1 MIIQL
6 FSAGSMV
13 KRDQFSWASKLRV
26 LASCLILMLAIC
38 KTAWA
43 DTPVAMGF
51 QNNTGVSDSQ
61 IFIQFLG
68 GGAVTG
74 NYVDALSGTTVS
86 LTANTAYSLAQLKNS
101 SLDISQFSG
110 RIYVNYGAYGL
121 SNLGAN
127 NGGYTPAA
135 SLSTDPNFSTRY
147 QYFETTIAPQTDGSS
162 TYYGDLSYI
171 DFTAMSMSMKLI
183 LTNTGSINTSVANTN
198 QISAN
203 TQTLVNATAGSA
215 TSISAPIFPTGA
227 SSVLPNSTFARV
239 ISPQFSANG
248 VYHDFSNYLAYLGN
262 TTTGSITTSGTAIL
276 AGAQSVNL
284 SGVFVGTGTQ
294 PTGSPNTQAQT
305 YSLTGTFNESG
316 GIVLTPNATLSG
328 MGTNIPGISPSS
340 DGTGVGSNYIITI
353 TGANLNSQ
361 NGIYGNNVQYLVTT
375 PSGSIIESTQGI
387 ENDVY
392 GRIVGDLLAG
402 LSFGYVGSTQPFTQ
416 TVDTVDA
423 TGAITGSVTLTTS
436 LGAMAS
442 SAWWASG
449 EAQKGLTYI
458 PVLTGTTVSYI
469 GVTYQDT
476 PSSSGDYFSLAQ
488 PNNPDFYDGYSASIG
503 GTTVLTTGYGFPLQ
517 DRLGNNLLAYNTIAQ
532 AGSKIILTLNA
543 DGTAPILTGIW
554 TTTPGGTQTTFDWGT
569 AANWLTN
576 GSGTGGT
583 SFTNVVPG
591 NGATVQ
597 FQGTGTGTGNF
608 IVNTTVD
615 RSVNGISFNY
625 AADTFTLT
633 GSTIHLS
640 GDIVNS
646 SHNTQTINNDVELD
660 TNSNIVAAYGNL
672 VLGNMALTGTTMAM
686 FSGNKD
692 TTVNG
697 NISGGGSVYKYGT
710 GVLALNGTNSFSG
723 GLAHQGGT
731 LILGNDSAAGTGTI
745 LLGSASGTV
754 TTLQAAN
761 GNRTVGNALALTG
774 DVTISGSNNFT
785 FSGTTTLTGTATAS
799 YGVNNSVG
807 VNFAGPI
814 GETTPYSSF
823 SKSGTGTMT
832 FSGSSA
838 NTYTGTTGVNQGT
851 LVLAKSPNVQAI
863 GGNLVIGTGLGAAN
877 SAIVQ
882 INADGQISQ
891 IAANTGAGI
900 LPGININTD
909 GQLNVQSYNIA
920 TTSLNMSGGSVI
932 GSGGVISL
940 VGTLSTTGTFVSAG
954 FQFTGVNTAKA
965 TVGSGIELSG
975 QQTFQIAK
983 TLGVGPEVTISG
995 PITGDGTVTPI
1006 SLTKTGSGI
1015 LALTGSNSLTGNLT
1029 VTVTQGVLETTS
1041 LSNAVVNLNGGALG
1055 STTTGTVAAAIQLK
1069 ELYSSNGAL
1078 LMGLGTGGASDQISV
1093 SGSINLNLA
1102 AGDITSFLFT
1112 NDGFNTGSGTFTL
1125 IQKGSQPLGVTL
1137 ANLQYASV
1145 GIAGLTGTFSINGS
1159 GNLIFTAQSGVTGTW
1174 TGGGGSGN
1182 WTTGTNW
1189 SGGSVPLTG
1198 ADLTF
1203 TGSTQTNVTL
1213 GTNEQTGAITFDA
1226 SASAFTLSGSTIVL
1240 GGNLTNNS
1248 TSTQTIN
1255 SNITLNADRT
1265 ISASAGALVLTGTIA
1280 TSNSGA
1286 LPGTLTFAGSQ
1297 NISVSGNITDGL
1309 LATGTTTAPIS
1320 GGTVIM
1326 AGTGTLT
1333 LTGTNTFDGD
1343 LIMESGTVV
1352 ASQAESLGLVANIT
1366 GTAISAS
1373 NSLVFDGGRLQL
1385 TSSMSFASFRKLH
1398 MYETGVIDTNG
1409 NNLVINGVISGP
1421 GGLTKYGEG
1430 TMTLNQSGTLVN
1442 TYQGATI
1449 IHGGTISLGYA
1460 GALGNSTAGVTVDN
1474 GGSLYINQTFDMNG
1488 ETMTLSGTGDNG
1500 SGAFHLGS
1508 GIDSNWNGTVNL
1520 SGSATIETD
1529 GNAVLGLT
1537 GSVNLNGNVLTL
1549 TGSGTTSGIVNVS
1562 GIVSGT
1568 GGITVGTL
1576 TETGTAIVNLTGP
1589 NTNLS
1594 GTITVQ
1600 QGILNASQQY
1610 SLGSGG
1616 SSVVVDAGADLQFT
1630 NTGDMTVALT
1640 QITLSGTGAS
1650 AVAGH
1655 GAITTTNSASTTV
1668 SGSVLLAGNAT
1679 IGSQSGQLILAGD
1692 INTAGNTLTLNSN
1705 AGATVLGGNISGTG
1719 GIATE
1724 GSATAILSGT
1734 NSYSG
1739 GTSLGVG
1746 TSITV
1751 EGDNGL
1757 GSATGTTTLAASS
1770 TLKFSG
1776 GITVNQAKITGGG
1789 TGVSNNGMFE
1799 NISGN
1804 NTLSGSIDLTGGSTF
1819 QADAGKLVISGNIG
1833 NASNITIQGG
1843 STGVVSLTGTFT
1855 GGGTATVNINN
1866 GTLATGSLSNVG
1878 IVVGNGVGTAIYSP
1892 GDINNI
1898 QTVTLATFTTGAG
1911 GVVAMDLGA
1920 SFTSDRI
1927 STANPANLS
1936 GTSAFFFNNDGAT
1949 GAATG
1954 TYTLFTAGAGNF
1966 NTPTDFSFTSNIAG
1980 LSGTFIANTS
1990 GSLIFQTGTGAWN
2003 NSGGNGQWADTTNWQ
2018 DGYTPSAGSA
2028 VSFIVNA
2035 SGTTTTVDT
2044 QTDRSVGG
2052 IDFQSGTTAVNVAN
2066 NTLNLYGQVV
2076 NHSAFTQTVSS
2087 AVNVIGNTSV
2097 NAASS
2102 DLALTGA
2109 VNFGSTSSLTVT
2121 GTHNTSISGGISS
2134 SVGVTGTLVKSGT
2147 GALHL
2152 TGTNTF
2158 SGTTLVNG
2166 GNFILDGT
2174 LGANNSLT
2182 INSGA
2187 TLSGTGTAAGHV
2199 TVASGGTI
2207 SPGHSPGA
2215 LNTGSQT
2222 WSPGGNYNWQI
2233 LDASGAAGTGY
2244 DTLNIAGTL
2253 DLTQLS
2259 SLNFSIN
2266 LWSLSSTGPDVN
2278 GPALNFNPSS
2288 NYEWI
2293 LASTTSGINGF
2304 DSSLFQI
2311 NTSAINGTGGFSNP
2325 FGGTFSIGMNGNQLV
2340 LDYIDTAAIP
2350 EPSTWVLL
2358 ALSFAGLAFAGRRK
2372 LRKKV
2377 ASS

>member
-1 MIIQL
+1 MITP
-6 FSAGSMV
+6 SSSTGPTAHHN
-13 KRDQFSWASKLRV
+13 QFSRAAKLRV
-26 LASCLILMLAIC
+26 LGGFFLLALAIC
-38 KTAWA
+38 NPASA
-43 DTPVAMGF
+43 DTPVALGF

-86 LTANTAYSLAQLKNS
+86 LQANTAYSLAQLQNS
-101 SLDISQFSG
+101 SLDVSQFSG
-110 RIYVNYGAYGL
+110 RVYVNYGAYGL

-135 SLSTDPNFSTRY
+135 SLSTDPNFNTRY

-183 LTNTGSINTSVANTN
+183 LTSTGSINTSVANTN

-203 TQTLVNATAGSA
+203 TQALVNATAGSA

-239 ISPQFSANG
+239 ISPQFSENG
-248 VYHDFSNYLAYLGN
+248 VYHDFSNYLAYLGATGTASIS
-262 TTTGSITTSGTAIL
+262 TTGTAIL
-276 AGAQSVNL
+276 AGAKSVNL
-284 SGVFVGTGTQ
+284 SGVFVGTGSQ
-294 PTGSPNTQAQT
+294 PTGDPATQAQT

-316 GIVLTPNATLSG
+316 GIVLTANAAAGITSG
-328 MGTNIPGISPSS
+328 IPGISPSS
-340 DGTGVGSNYIITI
+340 VGPGVGNNYQITI
-353 TGANLNSQ
+353 TGTNLNQQ
-361 NGIYGNNVQYLVTT
+361 NGIYGNNVPYVVTVG
-375 PSGSIIESTQGI
+375 GSVVESTDGI
-387 ENDVY
+387 TNDVY

-402 LSFGYVGSTQPFTQ
+402 LSFGYVGSTGTFNLSTTNLSGTT
-416 TVDTVDA
+416 TVTNV
-423 TGAITGSVTLTTS
+423 V
-436 LGAMAS
+436 LGDMPS

-458 PVLTGTTVSYI
+458 PVLSGTTVTYV

-476 PSSSGDYFSLAQ
+476 PSYAGDYFSKAQ
-488 PNNPDFYDGYSASIG
+488 PNNPDYYDGYSASIG
-503 GTTVLTTGYGFPLQ
+503 GTNVLTTGYGFPLQ
-517 DRLGNNLLAYNTIAQ
+517 DRLGNNLLAYNTIQQ

-554 TTTPGGTQTTFDWGT
+554 STTPGGTQTTFDWAT
-569 AANWLTN
+569 AANWATN

-583 SFTNVVPG
+583 TFTNIVPP

-608 IVNTTVD
+608 TVNTAVD
-615 RSVNGISFNY
+615 RYVNGIAFNY

-646 SHNTQTINNDVELD
+646 SFNTQTINNDVELD
-660 TNSNIVAAYGNL
+660 TNSNIVAANGNL
-672 VLGNMALTGTTMAM
+672 ALGNMALTGTTMAM
-686 FSGNKD
+686 FSGNKNS
-692 TTVNG
+692 TVNG
-697 NISGGGSVYKYGT
+697 NITGSGSVYKYGA
-710 GVLALNGTNSFSG
+710 GVLTLNGTNSFSG

-807 VNFAGPI
+807 VNFSGPI
-814 GETTPYSSF
+814 GETSPYSSF

-838 NTYTGTTGVNQGT
+838 NTYTGATAVNQGT
-851 LVLAKSPNVQAI
+851 LILAKSSGVQAI
-863 GGNLVIGTGLGAAN
+863 GGNLIIGTGLGAAN

-882 INADGQISQ
+882 INADGQINQ
-891 IAANTGAGI
+891 IAANTGSGI

-920 TTSLNMSGGSVI
+920 TTSLNMNGGSVI
-932 GSGGVISL
+932 GSGTISL
-940 VGTLSTTGTFVSAG
+940 VGTLSTTGTFQSAG
-954 FQFTGVNTAKA
+954 FQFTGSNTDKA
-965 TVGSGIELSG
+965 TVASGIALSG
-975 QQTFQIAK
+975 LETFQIAK
-983 TLGVGPEVTISG
+983 TLGTGPEVTISG
-995 PITGDGTVTPI
+995 PLSGNGTPTGTI
-1006 SLTKTGSGI
+1006 SITKTGSGI
-1015 LALTGSNSLTGNLT
+1015 LALTGSNSLTGT
-1029 VTVTQGVLETTS
+1029 VSVTVTQGILETTS
-1041 LSNAVVNLNGGALG
+1041 LSSAVVNLNGGALG
-1055 STTTGTVAAAIQLK
+1055 STTTGTVAAAIQLGQ
-1069 ELYSSNGAL
+1069 LYSSNGAFL
-1078 LMGLGTGGASDQISV
+1078 LGLGAGGTSDTISV
-1093 SGSINLNLA
+1093 SGSINLNPGA
-1102 AGDITSFLFT
+1102 ADVTSFLFT
-1112 NDGFNTGSGTFTL
+1112 NDGFSSGSGTFTL
-1125 IQKGSQPLGVTL
+1125 IQKGSQALGVNL
-1137 ANLQYASV
+1137 ANLQYASM

-1159 GNLIFTAQSGVTGTW
+1159 GNLVFTAQSGVTGTW

-1189 SGGSVPLTG
+1189 SGGNVPLTG

-1226 SASAFTLSGSTIVL
+1226 AAGAFTLSGSTIVL

-1309 LATGTTTAPIS
+1309 LLTGTSTSPIG

-1343 LIMESGTVV
+1343 LIMKSGTVV

-1373 NSLVFDGGRLQL
+1373 NSLIFDGGKLQL
-1385 TSSMSFASFRKLH
+1385 SGSMSFASFRQLH
-1398 MYETGVIDTNG
+1398 MYQTGVIDTNG
-1409 NNLVINGVISGP
+1409 NNLVINGAITGP
-1421 GGLTKYGEG
+1421 GGLTKDGEG
-1430 TMTLNQSGTLVN
+1430 TMTLNQSGTLIN

-1449 IHGGTISLGYA
+1449 INGGTISLGYA
-1460 GALGNSTAGVTVDN
+1460 GALGNSTAGVTVNN

-1500 SGAFHLGS
+1500 SGAFHLGT

-1520 SGSATIETD
+1520 GGNATIETD
-1529 GNAVLGLT
+1529 ANAVLGLT

-1576 TETGTAIVNLTGP
+1576 TETGTAVVNLTGV
-1589 NTNLS
+1589 NKNLS
-1594 GTITVQ
+1594 GTVTVQ
-1600 QGILNASQQY
+1600 QGILNVSQQY

-1630 NTGDMTVALT
+1630 NTGDMTVALN

-1679 IGSQSGQLILAGD
+1679 IGSQSGQLILTGD

-1705 AGATVLGGNISGTG
+1705 ASATVLSGAISGTG
-1719 GIATE
+1719 GLATE
-1724 GSATAILSGT
+1724 GNASAILSGT

-1739 GTSLGVG
+1739 GTSVGVG

-1751 EGDNGL
+1751 EGNNGL
-1757 GSATGTTTLAASS
+1757 GSVSGTTTLAASS

-1776 GITVNQAKITGGG
+1776 GVTVSQAGITGGG

-1799 NISGN
+1799 NISGT
-1804 NTLSGSIDLTGGSTF
+1804 NTLSGSINLTGGSTF
-1819 QADAGKLVISGNIG
+1819 QADAGKLIISGNIG

-1843 STGVVSLTGTFT
+1843 STGIISLTGTFT
-1855 GGGTATVNINN
+1855 GGGVATVNINN

-1878 IVVGNGVGTAIYSP
+1878 MVVGNGVGTAIYSP
-1892 GDINNI
+1892 GDLNNI

-1911 GVVAMDLGA
+1911 GILAMDLGA
-1920 SFTSDRI
+1920 GFTSDRI
-1927 STANPANLS
+1927 ATANPANLS
-1936 GTSAFFFNNDGAT
+1936 GTSAFFFNGDGAT
-1949 GAATG
+1949 GTATG
-1954 TYTLFTAGAGNF
+1954 SYTLFTAGAGNF
-1966 NTPTDFSFTSNIAG
+1966 NTPTAFSFTSNIVG

-1990 GSLIFQTGTGAWN
+1990 GSLIFQSGTGAWN
-2003 NSGGNGQWADTTNWQ
+2003 NSGGNGQWSDSANWQ
-2018 DGYTPSAGSA
+2018 DGYTPTAGSA

-2035 SGTTTTVDT
+2035 SGTTTTIDT

-2052 IDFQSGTTAVNVAN
+2052 LNFQSGSTAMNVAN
-2066 NTLNLYGQVV
+2066 NSLNMYGLIV
-2076 NHSAFTQTVSS
+2076 NNSAYTQTVSS
-2087 AVNVIGNTSV
+2087 AMNVIGNTSA

-2102 DLALTGA
+2102 DLALNGA
-2109 VNFGSTSSLTVT
+2109 INFGTTSSLTVT
-2121 GTHNTSISGGISS
+2121 GTHNTSISGGITSS
-2134 SVGVTGTLVKSGT
+2134 AGVTGTLVKSGT

-2158 SGTTLVNG
+2158 AGETHIDG

-2174 LGANNSLT
+2174 LGGNNSLT

-2187 TLSGTGTAAGHV
+2187 TLSGTGTASGHV
-2199 TVASGGTI
+2199 TVASGGTL

-2233 LDASGAAGTGY
+2233 LDATGAAGSGY

-2278 GPALNFNPSS
+2278 GSALNFNPSS
-2288 NYEWI
+2288 NYEWV

-2304 DSSLFQI
+2304 NSSLFQI
-2311 NTSAINGTGGFSNP
+2311 NTSAINGTAGFANP
-2325 FGGTFSIGMNGNQLV
+2325 YGGTFSIGMNGNQLV
-2340 LDYIDTAAIP
+2340 LDYTGAAAVP
-2350 EPSTWVLL
+2350 EPSTWALL
-2358 ALSFAGLAFAGRRK
+2358 AISLIGLAVAGRRK
-2372 LRKKV
+2372 LQKKTL
-2377 ASS
+2377 SS